1 VNARLL
7 LQQRVVKLLTCNFY
21 CQTNLDSDVLL
32 LIKGLLCNLGS
43 LPQELWLLQFEQKTD
58 RVRGKNKCDRTI
70 DRRLPVSYLQPC
82 SYKKMAWINK
92 NITTRV
98 FNRYIL
104 NLNTDT
110 TGMTYNLLYFLSCFR
125 QRCWLQ
131 VKQMQLVF
139 RKELRGKIKMSH
151 QGHFNFSLGP
161 AISDSDSILATSQQV
176 FRKAWFIST
185 LKII

>member
-1 VNARLL
+1 MNARLL

-21 CQTNLDSDVLL
+21 CQTYLDSVVLL
-32 LIKGLLCNLGS
+32 LIKDYCAISVHYRKSYDCYNLNQKRIVSEGKTSVTGQLTGACLLVICS
-43 LPQELWLLQFEQKTD
+43 PAATRRWHELME
-58 RVRGKNKCDRTI
+58 
-70 DRRLPVSYLQPC
+70 
-82 SYKKMAWINK
+82 

-104 NLNTDT
+104 NLNTGT

-125 QRCWLQ
+125 QRSWL
-131 VKQMQLVF
+131 VTSKTNAV
-139 RKELRGKIKMSH
+139 SV
-151 QGHFNFSLGP
+151 LGP

-185 LKII
+185 LIII